1 MKSLTYIRELSF
13 AEGEGF
19 PHDVD
24 GAACQEVRNVP
35 TPGPDDIYQ
44 ETDLNVGE
52 GDQAAVDYDVVD
64 GNIELVLEN
73 NVLAQ
78 GILFESEEGS
88 KCDSIF
94 FVVAPAIINCVRP
107 CSMG

>member
-1 MKSLTYIRELSF
+1 M
-13 AEGEGF
+13 
-19 PHDVD
+19 
-24 GAACQEVRNVP
+24 RNVP
-35 TPGPDDIYQ
+35 TPVPDDIYQ

-88 KCDSIF
+88 KCDSMIF
-94 FVVAPAIINCVRP
+94 FVVAPAIINFVRP